1 MKNNSNGMSTGAA
14 ILFTLGIMLCIGW
27 IISLT
32 EPKCCMSGC
41 DNDAREGGRYCY
53 LHQLSY
59 DSYGNPDYNAVYRE
73 SVRRRESYSSS
84 TEDTASKNSLTG
96 SSTGSSSS
104 GSASQSTKRTSTKKT
119 NPYESYDEGYEAIS
133 EDDDY
138 DWDRYWSDS
147 DYADGVD
154 DAMDEYDW

>member
-73 SVRRRESYSSS
+73 SVRRRESYSRAQRIPRVR
-84 TEDTASKNSLTG
+84 TVQPEAVQAAVHQVLLRKVQKEL
-96 SSTGSSSS
+96 
-104 GSASQSTKRTSTKKT
+104 QLKKRTRT
-119 NPYESYDEGYEAIS
+119 NPMTKVMKQSLRMMIMTGTDIGLTAIM
-133 EDDDY
+133 
-138 DWDRYWSDS
+138 RM
-147 DYADGVD
+147 G
-154 DAMDEYDW
+154 